1 MIRHAKDGMTSQNS
15 FFLMTME
22 KKSLLKKTSQKNYL
36 PKLFATEFHKTLK
49 EKVILILFYFRKW

>member
-1 MIRHAKDGMTSQNS
+1 MT
-15 FFLMTME
+15 LE

-49 EKVILILFYFRKW
+49 EKVIPILFYFRKW